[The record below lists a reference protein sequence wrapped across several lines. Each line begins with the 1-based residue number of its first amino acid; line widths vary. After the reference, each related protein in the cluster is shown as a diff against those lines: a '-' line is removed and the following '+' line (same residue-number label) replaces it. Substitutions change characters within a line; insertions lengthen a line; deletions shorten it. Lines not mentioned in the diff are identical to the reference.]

1 MIDVTDSPSLISFA
15 GNPVIFEACSSD
27 YLVSLGT
34 RAVFEMVVS
43 GIDTNIGHSFTL
55 KFAGKTLVF
64 KSAGITEFDGLLF
77 EVAYYS
83 QTFNDFASNIY
94 QCFLENYDI
103 QKSYDVTLGPV
114 GTGDRKITLT
124 AKDPGDEFSVTLT
137 NVGVYGVS
145 QGANTLGTDDV
156 YRDFFGILCLIRD
169 SYGNTIGEDIKPSD
183 LMGVARFD
191 VSDYLRSKFA
201 AWELTRFEFPERE
214 FNVRMHGWD
223 YLLKY
228 KVSFAESIAG
238 HVKGLQSTG
247 WKYALAGGLN
257 RELLTCLNEKYLD
270 YFSIEGNK
278 FRFLTWLPLTKYSR
292 SGVTE
297 KLFFLFQDNP
307 TGVQYRLVVIVNFT
321 DGSHKLINATP
332 MAAFPPYSVAEF
344 KVGFDHLKLVNA
356 WYGRMVKSWEVVLM
370 DSNDDYLSERRIFI
384 NDTRIFDNEK
394 VFFYRNSFSAYDTF
408 RFLGKSE
415 TNLEYERAAGTTIR
429 EEKYSFFNA
438 PSRQFSAKETEICK
452 ANSGWISLAEKN
464 CLREL
469 LLSTEAYEQIGKE
482 LFQIV
487 VKTAKV
493 TPFLKDGEYLY
504 NFEIEYE
511 RAYEN
516 SFFSVHVPDSSAN
529 PVIPPEALT
538 WDNLEVSFDDMEITF
553 DQVTF

>member
-1 MIDVTDSPSLISFA
+1 MIDVTESPSLISFA
-15 GNPVIFEACSSD
+15 GNPAIFEACSSD
-27 YLVSLGT
+27 YLVSLGK

-77 EVAYYS
+77 EVAYFS
-83 QTFNDFASNIY
+83 QTFNDFANNIY

-103 QKSYDVTLGPV
+103 QKSYDVTLGPP
-114 GTGDRKITLT
+114 GSGNRKITLA
-124 AKDPGDEFSVTLT
+124 AKNSGDEYSVTLT

-145 QGANTLGTDDV
+145 QGTNIPGTDDV

-169 SYGNTIGEDIKPSD
+169 SFGNPIGEDIKPTD
-183 LMGVARFD
+183 VMGVARFD
-191 VSDYLRSKFA
+191 VSDYLCSKFA
-201 AWELTRFEFPERE
+201 TWEMNRFEFPELTG
-214 FNVRMHGWD
+214 NVRVHGWD

-228 KVSFAESIAG
+228 KASFAESLAG
-238 HVKGLQSTG
+238 HVKGLLSTR
-247 WKYALAGGLN
+247 WNYVLAGGLN
-257 RELLTCLNEKYLD
+257 RELLASLNERYLD
-270 YFSIEGNK
+270 YFSIEANK
-278 FRFLTWLPLTKYSR
+278 FRFLTWLPQTKYSR

-332 MAAFPPYSVAEF
+332 MVAYPAFSVAEF
-344 KVGFDHLKLVNA
+344 KVGFDHLNLVNV
-356 WYGRMVKSWEVVLM
+356 WYGRTVKSWEAVLM
-370 DSNDDYLSERRIFI
+370 DSDDEYLSERRIFI
-384 NDTRIFDNEK
+384 NDSRVFDNEK

-415 TNLEYERAAGTTIR
+415 TNLEYERVAGSTIR
-429 EEKYSFFNA
+429 EEKESFFNA
-438 PSRQFSAKETEICK
+438 PDRQFSSKETESCK
-452 ANSGWISLAEKN
+452 ANSGWISLTEKQ

-482 LFQIV
+482 MFRIV

-504 NFEIEYE
+504 NLEIEYE
-511 RAYEN
+511 RAYQN
-516 SFFSVHVPDSSAN
+516 SFFSLHTPESSAN
-529 PVIPPEALT
+529 PVILPEALT
-538 WDNLEVSFDDMEITF
+538 WDNMEVSFDDMEITF

>member
-1 MIDVTDSPSLISFA
+1 MIDITESPSLISFA

-55 KFAGKTLVF
+55 RFAGKTLVF

-103 QKSYDVTLGPV
+103 QKSYDVTLGPP
-114 GTGDRKITLT
+114 GSGNRKITLT
-124 AKDPGDEFSVTLT
+124 AKNPGDENSVTLT
-137 NVGVYGVS
+137 NVGVYGVA
-145 QGANTLGTDDV
+145 QGTNTPGTDDE

-169 SYGNTIGEDIKPSD
+169 GFGNAIGEDIKPTD

-191 VSDYLRSKFA
+191 VSDYLCSKFA
-201 AWELTRFEFPERE
+201 AWELNRFEFPELTG
-214 FNVRMHGWD
+214 NVRVHGWD

-228 KVSFAESIAG
+228 KVSFAESVAG
-238 HVKGLQSTG
+238 HVKGLLSTR
-247 WKYALAGGLN
+247 WNYALAGGLN
-257 RELLTCLNEKYLD
+257 RELLASLNERYLD
-270 YFSIEGNK
+270 YFSIEANR
-278 FRFLTWLPLTKYSR
+278 FRFLTWLPQTKYSR

-332 MAAFPPYSVAEF
+332 MVAFPSFSVAEF
-344 KVGFDHLKLVNA
+344 KVGFDHLNLVNA
-356 WYGRMVKSWEVVLM
+356 WYGRTVKSWEVVLM
-370 DSNDDYLSERRIFI
+370 DSDDEYLSERRTFI
-384 NDTRIFDNEK
+384 NDTRVFDNEK

-415 TNLEYERAAGTTIR
+415 TNLEYERTVGSTIR
-429 EEKYSFFNA
+429 EEKESFFNA
-438 PSRQFSAKETEICK
+438 PDRQFSSKETESCK
-452 ANSGWISLAEKN
+452 ANSGWISLTEKQ

-482 LFQIV
+482 MFRIV

-504 NFEIEYE
+504 NLEIEYE
-511 RAYEN
+511 RAYQN
-516 SFFSVHVPDSSAN
+516 SFFSLHTPESSAN
-529 PVIPPEALT
+529 PVIAPEALT
-538 WDNLEVSFDDMEITF
+538 WDNMEVSFDDMEITF
-553 DQVTF
+553 DQVTL